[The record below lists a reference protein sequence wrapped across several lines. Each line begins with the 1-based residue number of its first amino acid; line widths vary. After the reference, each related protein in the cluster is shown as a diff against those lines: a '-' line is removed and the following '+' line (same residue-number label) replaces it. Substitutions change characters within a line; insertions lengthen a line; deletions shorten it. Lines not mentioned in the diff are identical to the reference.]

1 MEELVG
7 QVDSLV
13 EYLFVTTGIGSAGI
27 GAILAVSLACIGS
40 ARGIS
45 VGASQAAG
53 ILSEK
58 PELFGK
64 LFVLMSLPGTQGFYG
79 LVAAILIAVNSGIAG
94 AKMIGGTGY
103 IVGPLA
109 GVALLF
115 VGVGMGLAEWRSASY
130 QGNTCSACI
139 NWTSKRPDD
148 MGRALI
154 LPVLVETYGV
164 VALLASILMII
175 WLTSADFMIPALPMP
190 GA

>member
-1 MEELVG
+1 MIEFVSENVG
-7 QVDSLV
+7 GML
-13 EYLFVTTGIGSAGI
+13 EYMFLTTGIGAAGI

-64 LFVLMSLPGTQGFYG
+64 LFILMSLPGTQGFYG
-79 LVAAILIAVNSGIAG
+79 LVAAVMIAMQSGIMEPAQV
-94 AKMIGGTGY
+94 
-103 IVGPLA
+103 VGPLA
-109 GVALLF
+109 GIALLF
-115 VGVGMGLAEWRSASY
+115 VGLGMGLAEWKSASY
-130 QGNTCSACI
+130 QGDTCSACI
-139 NWTSKRPDD
+139 NWTSKRPEDA
-148 MGRALI
+148 GRALI

-164 VALLASILMII
+164 VALLAAILMIL
-175 WLTSADFMIPALPMP
+175 WLTSPDLMMPEIPVP

>member
-1 MEELVG
+1 MDGVVEPMAGML
-7 QVDSLV
+7 
-13 EYLFVTTGIGSAGI
+13 EYLFVSTGVGAAGI
-27 GAILAVSLACIGS
+27 GAIFAVSLACIGS

-64 LFVLMSLPGTQGFYG
+64 LFILMSLPGTQGFYG
-79 LVAAILIAVNSGIAG
+79 LVAAILIATNSGIMAG
-94 AKMIGGTGY
+94 GEDP

-115 VGVGMGLAEWRSASY
+115 VGVGMGLAEWKSASY
-130 QGNTCSACI
+130 QGDTCAACI

-148 MGRALI
+148 AGRALI

-175 WLTSADFMIPALPMP
+175 WLTSGDLMIPAMPMP
-190 GA
+190 